1 MLRAI
6 TNEPEMR
13 ERSVV
18 RLSVTP
24 STKYSCSGS
33 PPRLAKGRT
42 TMERRGGL
50 LFRRGAWRGLL
61 GADASLQRIDPHRL
75 GDVLEL
81 GLSQIDELLGRAA
94 IFTCR

>member
-1 MLRAI
+1 MLRPI

-33 PPRLAKGRT
+33 PPMLAKGRT
-42 TMERRGGL
+42 TMERRGGPAL
-50 LFRRGAWRGLL
+50 SGAEAC
-61 GADASLQRIDPHRL
+61 GAGAGPAEP
-75 GDVLEL
+75 VLT
-81 GLSQIDELLGRAA
+81 A
-94 IFTCR
+94 

>member
-33 PPRLAKGRT
+33 PPMLAKGRT
-42 TMERRGGL
+42 TMERRGGPA
-50 LFRRGAWRGLL
+50 LFGAGACV
-61 GADASLQRIDPHRL
+61 ADAGPA
-75 GDVLEL
+75 EP
-81 GLSQIDELLGRAA
+81 LLIA
-94 IFTCR
+94 